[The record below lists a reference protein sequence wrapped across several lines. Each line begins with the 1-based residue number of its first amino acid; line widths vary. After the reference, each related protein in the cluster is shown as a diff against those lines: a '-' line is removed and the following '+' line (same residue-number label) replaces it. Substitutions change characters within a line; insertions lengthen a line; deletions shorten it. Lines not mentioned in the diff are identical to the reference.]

1 MQEKLDLFQ
10 SILTVD
16 NGYGDIKWVWK
27 NRKGDVKKGKFTSIV
42 AEAPM
47 SANDMPLIDGYRYFM
62 GQEAFMRDSKD
73 IIEIVDYPKLRT
85 FSPLFLWKVMEE
97 LKITPDDIDYLVIGL
112 SLAQI
117 DQSDDFKKRM
127 SSFKINNVTYSFKDK
142 ISLVPQGVGA
152 KYAIERNFENRST
165 YLLIDIGF
173 STIDVVDVIDGKV
186 RPENVKGYP
195 HEGIIKIARLLQE
208 YLLDEFDEIVS
219 LKEVKEVM
227 KTKKFRANGVD
238 HDLSEVIKQ
247 FSAKYTER
255 TMKSLKIRYKREFQ
269 KYTKIYFVGG
279 GAYFID
285 ESASPIICTVKDPE
299 YYNALGNYYYKE
311 GQLTSKN

>member
-1 MQEKLDLFQ
+1 
-10 SILTVD
+10 
-16 NGYGDIKWVWK
+16 
-27 NRKGDVKKGKFTSIV
+27 
-42 AEAPM
+42 
-47 SANDMPLIDGYRYFM
+47 
-62 GQEAFMRDSKD
+62 
-73 IIEIVDYPKLRT
+73 
-85 FSPLFLWKVMEE
+85 
-97 LKITPDDIDYLVIGL
+97 
-112 SLAQI
+112 
-117 DQSDDFKKRM
+117 
-127 SSFKINNVTYSFKDK
+127 
-142 ISLVPQGVGA
+142 
-152 KYAIERNFENRST
+152 
-165 YLLIDIGF
+165 
-173 STIDVVDVIDGKV
+173 
-186 RPENVKGYP
+186 
-195 HEGIIKIARLLQE
+195 
-208 YLLDEFDEIVS
+208 
-219 LKEVKEVM
+219 M